1 MIHNKR
7 LPQKIIVTVYH
18 VNTRQNTD
26 MTTSSSSSPKRKRKI
41 LLVDDE
47 PDLTLTLKMG
57 LEDSGLFEVDTFND
71 PQLALSNF
79 KPDYYDFL
87 LIDIKMPYLSGYEL
101 YDKLRK
107 IDSRVKSCFITAY
120 EMNYQA
126 LREQFP
132 TLEMECY
139 AKPLEIS
146 ELIRKINKELQQEG
160 N

>member
-1 MIHNKR
+1 
-7 LPQKIIVTVYH
+7 
-18 VNTRQNTD
+18 
-26 MTTSSSSSPKRKRKI
+26 MTTSSSSPETKRKRI

-47 PDLTLTLKMG
+47 PDLKLTLKMG
-57 LEDSGLFEVDTFND
+57 LEDSGLFEVDAFND

-87 LIDIKMPYLSGYEL
+87 LIDIKMPHLSGYEL
-101 YDKLRK
+101 YDKLRN
-107 IDSRVKSCFITAY
+107 IDSKVKSCFISAY

-146 ELIRKINKELQQEG
+146 ELIRKIKAELE
-160 N
+160 